1 MKKLKIG
8 VFDSGIGGLI
18 PLKVASEKLANVDFY
33 YLGDNGNAPYGQKS
47 NLELLSLAFSNVNYL
62 LSYNVDCVLV
72 GCNTI
77 STSVLGELKTYF
89 SVPIFGVFPPCEKG
103 LLNGET
109 LLISTPKTAENF
121 VNLSGINI
129 VRTPFLAGDIERHI
143 LNKKSLNL
151 SFHLS
156 SVKKRYKQ
164 IILGCTHYELIKNEI
179 IDHLKPL
186 EILSGT
192 QYCVNKI
199 KNYYNLKNNAFCE
212 QNNIYFIGKY
222 AFYNSKVFYS
232 VVKSKFDMTKK

>member
-1 MKKLKIG
+1 
-8 VFDSGIGGLI
+8 
-18 PLKVASEKLANVDFY
+18 
-33 YLGDNGNAPYGQKS
+33 
-47 NLELLSLAFSNVNYL
+47 
-62 LSYNVDCVLV
+62 
-72 GCNTI
+72 
-77 STSVLGELKTYF
+77 
-89 SVPIFGVFPPCEKG
+89 
-103 LLNGET
+103 
-109 LLISTPKTAENF
+109 
-121 VNLSGINI
+121 
-129 VRTPFLAGDIERHI
+129 RTPFLAGDIERHI